1 LYGSNVSIDGFH
13 AVTDV
18 CARIGWP
25 TPEVVASTGSTNE
38 DLMGLAGHGLVRI
51 AVEQTA
57 GRGRLDRS
65 WVSRPGEGLTFSVL
79 LSVPATVRSW
89 GWFPL
94 LAGVAVADAVR
105 DAGGVDIALKWPNDV
120 VAREGKVAG
129 ILCVQDAASVIV
141 GIGINL
147 AFGAERPDPR
157 AMSVAE
163 VGGDPDG
170 DALAATVVGNL
181 HGWWSRFVE
190 SAGDS
195 RRCGLYDAYS
205 GQCVTLDR
213 DVVVNG
219 AGELWRGH
227 AHGHR

>member
-1 LYGSNVSIDGFH
+1 
-13 AVTDV
+13 
-18 CARIGWP
+18 
-25 TPEVVASTGSTNE
+25 
-38 DLMGLAGHGLVRI
+38 MGLAGHGLVRI

-170 DALAATVVGNL
+170 DALAATAVGNL
-181 HGWWSRFVE
+181 HGWWTRFVE
-190 SAGDS
+190 SAGDA
-195 RRCGLYDAYS
+195 RRCGLYEAYS

-227 AHGHR
+227 AQDIDESGRLLVSVGGAVRAVDAGDVSLR